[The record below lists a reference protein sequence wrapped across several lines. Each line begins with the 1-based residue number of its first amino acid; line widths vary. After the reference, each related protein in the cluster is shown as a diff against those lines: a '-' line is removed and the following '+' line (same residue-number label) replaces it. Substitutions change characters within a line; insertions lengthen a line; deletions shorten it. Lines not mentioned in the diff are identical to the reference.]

1 MTIPIKTAAIY
12 FYLQQLRLKLSKMS
26 IAKSGYNDFSKY
38 KYSELK
44 DFMPK
49 VNELCDEF
57 GIVGVITFNG
67 DNATLTLVSTVD
79 NTSVVFTTPVVFS
92 DMKGANKI
100 QNLGATHTYLRRYLW
115 TLALEL
121 TENDEV
127 ESAVKTNQTVKTNQK
142 LEAAAQKVSALKKE
156 ENYNWQ
162 SNEN

>member
-12 FYLQQLRLKLSKMS
+12 YYLQQLRLKLSKMN
-26 IAKSGYNDFSKY
+26 IAKSGYNKFSNY

-127 ESAVKTNQTVKTNQK
+127 ESAVKANQK
-142 LEAAAQKVSALKKE
+142 LEAAAQKVSTLKKE